1 MGITADILADWD
13 AALAALAWQNDM
25 GVETALMDE
34 PQSAYDLSDR
44 AAWQTAAQVAPAL
57 PPLTDP
63 PRSAPTSTTAISST
77 GISNTGMATH
87 AAIEAAR
94 LAAGRCQNLDDLRA
108 ALGQFEHLELKKG
121 ARDMVFGAGH
131 PNADVLVLTDPPN
144 REDERAKAPFSG
156 DAAQMLE
163 KMFAAI
169 GRTLGNPDPAQALY
183 LLPALPWRPPQD
195 RLPAPEELDI
205 IRPFVAAH
213 IALVAPKIVIL
224 MGNAALQLAMN
235 SGSILR
241 TRGVWGQAFGLRA
254 LPMLTPHHLLQNPAD
269 KRAAW
274 ADLLAVKTALA

>member
-25 GVETALMDE
+25 GVEAALMDA

-44 AAWQTAAQVAPAL
+44 AAWQTAAQVAPPV
-57 PPLTDP
+57 PPATDL
-63 PRSAPTSTTAISST
+63 PRSAPTATTAPSS
-77 GISNTGMATH
+77 NGMAPH

-108 ALGQFEHLELKKG
+108 ALGQFDHLELKKG

-156 DAAQMLE
+156 DAAQLLE

-169 GRTLGNPDPAQALY
+169 GRTQGNPDPAQALY
-183 LLPALPWRPPQD
+183 LLPALPWRTPQD
-195 RLPAPEELDI
+195 RTPAPEELDI
-205 IRPFVAAH
+205 IRPFVARH

-224 MGNAALQLAMN
+224 MGNAALQLGMN

-254 LPMLTPHHLLQNPAD
+254 LPMLTPHHLLLNPAD
-269 KRAAW
+269 KREAW
-274 ADLLAVKTALA
+274 ADLLSLKAALA